1 MRGNG
6 SGLPAGELSACRPF
20 YLKEIDTKAAKTLQD
35 SNWALLKRPALSPT

>member
-20 YLKEIDTKAAKTLQD
+20 YLNELTRRLPGLQD
-35 SNWALLKRPALSPT
+35 SNRS